1 MIAPIAV
8 ATVKGKCLRMMMMS
22 VREYASEVPIYLRGP
37 ESVIGPHDADHQIHG
52 QPSTFGEC
60 YNEVIDRVFADGFDS
75 VVVANDDIVLTPTS
89 YQVLMDDVALL
100 KKECPKLG
108 WVAARCDA
116 SRATQ
121 NIRSNPFGEELYY
134 FKHPWEEHIMPME
147 CPSPIFAW
155 ISREAWEVAK
165 FPPLNW
171 YSDDV
176 HCTDLLAAGFQ
187 HYLSRSYVHHVGSQ
201 TIGLDGAKLIQQ
213 ATPWLR
219 KNRPEYAKQW
229 FDTQPG

>member
-1 MIAPIAV
+1 M
-8 ATVKGKCLRMMMMS
+8 
-22 VREYASEVPIYLRGP
+22 
-37 ESVIGPHDADHQIHG
+37 
-52 QPSTFGEC
+52 
-60 YNEVIDRVFADGFDS
+60 IDRVFADGFDS

-155 ISREAWEVAK
+155 ISRDAWEVAK

-176 HCTDLLAAGFQ
+176 HCMD
-187 HYLSRSYVHHVGSQ
+187 
-201 TIGLDGAKLIQQ
+201 LIQKGYAHYVSASYAMSQ
-213 ATPWLR
+213 QKLTTLLLRLSSRMINLLSAHGSAESAKPSMAEDMINCSRCTDPTPESELLEVGAWWVCGICYDDL
-219 KNRPEYAKQW
+219 
-229 FDTQPG
+229 

>member
-8 ATVKGKCLRMMMMS
+8 ATVSGKCLRVMMAS
-22 VREYASEVPIYLRGP
+22 VREYAAEVPVFLRGSH
-37 ESVIGPHDADHQIHG
+37 SVINSFEADRKIFG

-60 YNEVIDRVFADGFDS
+60 YNEVIDAVFAEGWDS

-89 YQVLMDDVALL
+89 YQVLMEDVALL
-100 KKECPKLG
+100 KKEVPKVG

-121 NIRSNPFGEELYY
+121 NIRSNPFGEELNY
-134 FKHPWEEHIMPME
+134 FKYPFEDHIVPME

-155 ISREAWEVAK
+155 ISRQAWETAK
-165 FPPLNW
+165 YPPLNW

-176 HCTDLLAAGFQ
+176 QCTDLNEAGFQ

-201 TIGLDGAKLIQQ
+201 TIGLNGPKLVQQ
-213 ATPWLR
+213 AMPWLR
-219 KNRPEYAKQW
+219 KNRPQYAKLW
-229 FDTQPG
+229 FDS

>member
-1 MIAPIAV
+1 
-8 ATVKGKCLRMMMMS
+8 
-22 VREYASEVPIYLRGP
+22 VREYASQVPIYLRGP
-37 ESVIGPHDADHQIHG
+37 ESVIGSHDADHQIYG
-52 QPSTFGEC
+52 EASTFGEC

-116 SRATQ
+116 SRPTQ
-121 NIRSNPFGEELYY
+121 NIRSNPFNEKMHY
-134 FKHPWEEHIMPME
+134 FKYPFEEYIVPME

-155 ISREAWEVAK
+155 ISRDAWETAK

-176 HCTDLLAAGFQ
+176 HCLDLARAGFE
-187 HYLSRSYVHHVGSQ
+187 HYVSVSYVHHVGSQ
-201 TIGLDGAKLIQQ
+201 TVGNDIDKLNAQ
-213 ATPWLR
+213 ARPWIEA
-219 KNRPEYAKQW
+219 NRPEYARDW
-229 FDTQPG
+229 FET

>member
-1 MIAPIAV
+1 LIAPIAV
-8 ATVKGKCLRMMMMS
+8 ATVSGKCLRMMVTS

-37 ESVIGPHDADHQIHG
+37 ESVITPYDADHMICG

-60 YNEVIDRVFADGFDS
+60 YNEVIDAVFADGFDS

-89 YQVLMDDVALL
+89 YQLLMADVALL
-100 KKECPKLG
+100 KKEVPKVG

-121 NIRSNPFGEELYY
+121 NIRSNPFGEDLNY
-134 FKHPWEEHIMPME
+134 FKYPFEDHIVPME

-155 ISREAWEVAK
+155 ISREAWETAK
-165 FPPLNW
+165 YPPLNW

-176 HCTDLLAAGFQ
+176 QCTDLNQAGFQ

-201 TIGLDGAKLIQQ
+201 TIGLDGAKLIRQ
-213 ATPWLR
+213 AMPWLR
-219 KNRPEYAKQW
+219 KNRPEYAKLW

>member
-1 MIAPIAV
+1 MISPICV
-8 ATVKGKCLRMMMMS
+8 STVHGKGLRVMLTS
-22 VREYASEVPIYLRGP
+22 IAEYCPEVPVYLRGP
-37 ESVIGPHDADHQIHG
+37 ESIIDGFDADFKVFG
-52 QPSTFGEC
+52 APRSFGED
-60 YNEVIDRVFADGFDS
+60 YNDIMDRAFADGFES
-75 VVVANDDIVLTPTS
+75 VVCANDDIVLTPTS
-89 YQVLMDDVALL
+89 YKHLL
-100 KKECPKLG
+100 EDAAQLKDETGKPVG

-116 SRATQ
+116 ARAMQ
-121 NIRSNPFGEELYY
+121 NIRSNPFDQQLEY
-134 FKHPWEEHIMPME
+134 FKYLWEEHIMPMA

-201 TIGLDGAKLIQQ
+201 TVGFDGAKLTQQ
-213 ATPWLR
+213 AVPWIR

-229 FDTQPG
+229 FDT

>member
-8 ATVKGKCLRMMMMS
+8 ATVSGKCLRMMVTS

-37 ESVIGPHDADHQIHG
+37 ESVITPYDADHMICG

-60 YNEVIDRVFADGFDS
+60 YNEVIDAVFAEGWDS

-89 YQVLMDDVALL
+89 YQMLMADVALL
-100 KKECPKLG
+100 KKEVPKVG

-121 NIRSNPFGEELYY
+121 NIRSNPFGEDLNY
-134 FKHPWEEHIMPME
+134 FKYPFEDHIVPME

-155 ISREAWEVAK
+155 ISREAWETAK
-165 FPPLNW
+165 YPPLNW

-176 HCTDLLAAGFQ
+176 QCTDLNQAGFQ

-201 TIGLDGAKLIQQ
+201 TIGLDGAKLIRQ
-213 ATPWLR
+213 AMPWLR
-219 KNRPEYAKQW
+219 KHRPEYAKLW